1 MDYLI
6 KISPTATL
14 QLNQI
19 VKYISQILLVPETAK
34 KWLDVIEK
42 AILSLDTLPN
52 RHPLTEEEPWRTKGI
67 RKMIVKGFIVYY
79 WVNESTKTVTI
90 TAVIYGKKDQLNA
103 LKETEI

>member
-19 VKYISQILLVPETAK
+19 VKYISETLLVPEAAK
-34 KWLDVIEK
+34 KWLDVMEE

-52 RHPLTEEEPWRTKGI
+52 GCNTSARFVRATFCCGYI
-67 RKMIVKGFIVYY
+67 RLRCAAA
-79 WVNESTKTVTI
+79 VNCGVT
-90 TAVIYGKKDQLNA
+90 A
-103 LKETEI
+103 

>member
-19 VKYISQILLVPETAK
+19 VKYISEILLVPETAK

-52 RHPLTEEEPWRTKGI
+52 SCNTSVRFVRATFCCGYI
-67 RKMIVKGFIVYY
+67 RLRCAAA
-79 WVNESTKTVTI
+79 VNCGVT
-90 TAVIYGKKDQLNA
+90 A
-103 LKETEI
+103 

>member
-19 VKYISQILLVPETAK
+19 VKYISEILLVPK

-52 RHPLTEEEPWRTKGI
+52 SCNTWVRFVRATFCCGYI
-67 RKMIVKGFIVYY
+67 RLRCAVA
-79 WVNESTKTVTI
+79 VNCGVT
-90 TAVIYGKKDQLNA
+90 A
-103 LKETEI
+103 

>member
-19 VKYISQILLVPETAK
+19 VKYISEILLVPETAK

-42 AILSLDTLPN
+42 AILSLDTLSN
-52 RHPLTEEEPWRTKGI
+52 SCNTSARFVRATFCCAYI
-67 RKMIVKGFIVYY
+67 RLICAAA
-79 WVNESTKTVTI
+79 VNCGVT
-90 TAVIYGKKDQLNA
+90 A
-103 LKETEI
+103 

>member
-19 VKYISQILLVPETAK
+19 VKYISEILLVPETAK

-42 AILSLDTLPN
+42 AILSLDTLHN
-52 RHPLTEEEPWRTKGI
+52 SCNTSARFVRATFRCGYI
-67 RKMIVKGFIVYY
+67 RLRCAAA
-79 WVNESTKTVTI
+79 VNCGVT
-90 TAVIYGKKDQLNA
+90 A
-103 LKETEI
+103 